1 MRISDVQKVT
11 GIPMATLKD
20 LRHRSILELAT
31 GGFPDDPEEIRR
43 WGSFSALSVIYI
55 MGGNE
60 VRNRYGLSWQDA
72 MDFSKKALS
81 RISIPLDGHPNARVF
96 DLGAVDA
103 EIWAGRFDFQLEEP
117 VFTKEYEDWNYFYG
131 PVERVATNLDAIKN
145 SRELFHA
152 RRQQRDFTYQPI
164 IENDVWGCMMINAS
178 RLCRDFW
185 ASAKKHKAL
194 RDWENR

>member
-31 GGFPDDPEEIRR
+31 GGWPDDPEEIRR

-55 MGGNE
+55 MGANE

-72 MDFSKKALS
+72 MEFSKTALG
-81 RISIPLDGHPNARVF
+81 RISIPLAGHANARVF
-96 DLGAVDA
+96 DLRAIDA
-103 EIWAGRFDFQLEEP
+103 EIWAGRFDFQIEERDLS
-117 VFTKEYEDWNYFYG
+117 EGWNYFYG
-131 PVERVATNLDAIKN
+131 TIDAVPVNLDGIKN
-145 SRELFHA
+145 TRSLTHERMASRDYTH
-152 RRQQRDFTYQPI
+152 DPI
-164 IENDVWGCMMINAS
+164 VENDVWGCLMINAS

-185 ASAKKHKAL
+185 TSAKQHQAI
-194 RDWENR
+194 RDWESR